1 MTAGLAKRRSRVYGA
16 TSEDETTMF
25 CKPATPYLPMSFDR
39 QLVEGNGA
47 WAEGS

>member
-1 MTAGLAKRRSRVYGA
+1 
-16 TSEDETTMF
+16 MF

-47 WAEGS
+47 CAEGV